1 MMKAQQLLDPAFV
14 GWIGARSQSPYFARG
29 FVLVQELDDHHS
41 AAQEL
46 LGQFARLNWSQ
57 PIDKFRRSVIYELT
71 VAAYY

>member
-1 MMKAQQLLDPAFV
+1 MNPSAWAIMMKAQQLLDPAFV

-46 LGQFARLNWSQ
+46 LGQFARRKRIQLQ
-57 PIDKFRRSVIYELT
+57 RRKRLDIF
-71 VAAYY
+71 